1 MDNKLETIKS
11 LLQDKADLQAR
22 LNLIPY
28 DGSPEV
34 KENSS
39 GKYLY
44 IRKRVNGKLTS
55 TYVDVYSDNLYQLLL
70 RNAREARELK
80 KSIRKIDKQLAE
92 VGYSPTELS
101 GGELTAEVT
110 ADYLRREHLPD
121 RAFSS
126 EKARYHRPA
135 GTMPEEGV
143 VIQRRYNKSQAA

>member
-1 MDNKLETIKS
+1 M
-11 LLQDKADLQAR
+11 
-22 LNLIPY
+22 
-28 DGSPEV
+28 
-34 KENSS
+34 S
-39 GKYLY
+39 GNTSNTKMLCY
-44 IRKRVNGKLTS
+44 ICV
-55 TYVDVYSDNLYQLLL
+55 
-70 RNAREARELK
+70 
-80 KSIRKIDKQLAE
+80 SIMM
-92 VGYSPTELS
+92 S

>member
-1 MDNKLETIKS
+1 MLPVMQTDIMLSHGSKV
-11 LLQDKADLQAR
+11 
-22 LNLIPY
+22 LIIDAKYYSHTTQSQY
-28 DGSPEV
+28 DIHTLHSA
-34 KENSS
+34 
-39 GKYLY
+39 
-44 IRKRVNGKLTS
+44 
-55 TYVDVYSDNLYQLLL
+55 NLYQIFTYVKTKE
-70 RNAREARELK
+70 NELK
-80 KSIRKIDKQLAE
+80 DISHEKVS
-92 VGYSPTELS
+92 VS

>member
-1 MDNKLETIKS
+1 MGIFSDIQNYHSADERTNENIETEFGTPV
-11 LLQDKADLQAR
+11 R
-22 LNLIPY
+22 
-28 DGSPEV
+28 
-34 KENSS
+34 
-39 GKYLY
+39 
-44 IRKRVNGKLTS
+44 T
-55 TYVDVYSDNLYQLLL
+55 
-70 RNAREARELK
+70 
-80 KSIRKIDKQLAE
+80 
-92 VGYSPTELS
+92 LS

>member
-1 MDNKLETIKS
+1 MDQTAYLSNRGEYTTFSVGDRTITF
-11 LLQDKADLQAR
+11 
-22 LNLIPY
+22 
-28 DGSPEV
+28 
-34 KENSS
+34 
-39 GKYLY
+39 
-44 IRKRVNGKLTS
+44 LTS
-55 TYVDVYSDNLYQLLL
+55 KNLEKY
-70 RNAREARELK
+70 
-80 KSIRKIDKQLAE
+80 IE
-92 VGYSPTELS
+92 VVEWDQVS

>member
-1 MDNKLETIKS
+1 MGT
-11 LLQDKADLQAR
+11 
-22 LNLIPY
+22 
-28 DGSPEV
+28 
-34 KENSS
+34 KELWLPCHESQYRP
-39 GKYLY
+39 G
-44 IRKRVNGKLTS
+44 
-55 TYVDVYSDNLYQLLL
+55 
-70 RNAREARELK
+70 EAK
-80 KSIRKIDKQLAE
+80 
-92 VGYSPTELS
+92 TLS

>member
-1 MDNKLETIKS
+1 MARKKKPDGERKS
-11 LLQDKADLQAR
+11 HLVTAR
-22 LNLIPY
+22 LNDIQY
-28 DGSPEV
+28 EHV
-34 KENSS
+34 CM
-39 GKYLY
+39 
-44 IRKRVNGKLTS
+44 
-55 TYVDVYSDNLYQLLL
+55 
-70 RNAREARELK
+70 
-80 KSIRKIDKQLAE
+80 
-92 VGYSPTELS
+92 S

>member
-55 TYVDVYSDNLYQLLL
+55 TYVWFYKNSL
-70 RNAREARELK
+70 
-80 KSIRKIDKQLAE
+80 
-92 VGYSPTELS
+92 
-101 GGELTAEVT
+101 
-110 ADYLRREHLPD
+110 
-121 RAFSS
+121 
-126 EKARYHRPA
+126 
-135 GTMPEEGV
+135 
-143 VIQRRYNKSQAA
+143 

>member
-1 MDNKLETIKS
+1 MDHEKYQISIE
-11 LLQDKADLQAR
+11 R
-22 LNLIPY
+22 
-28 DGSPEV
+28 DGRMVPVGSI
-34 KENSS
+34 S
-39 GKYLY
+39 GESYRTATFSYIEEYLDD
-44 IRKRVNGKLTS
+44 RM
-55 TYVDVYSDNLYQLLL
+55 
-70 RNAREARELK
+70 
-80 KSIRKIDKQLAE
+80 
-92 VGYSPTELS
+92 S

>member
-1 MDNKLETIKS
+1 MILSGMSNQEQLEKNLATF
-11 LLQDKADLQAR
+11 AENRR
-22 LNLIPY
+22 LN
-28 DGSPEV
+28 EAEM
-34 KENSS
+34 KA
-39 GKYLY
+39 
-44 IRKRVNGKLTS
+44 
-55 TYVDVYSDNLYQLLL
+55 LLD
-70 RNAREARELK
+70 
-80 KSIRKIDKQLAE
+80 IAE
-92 VGYSPTELS
+92 KMLSVGTVPCMS